1 MAPSEESRWFA
12 EHVQS
17 HEPALRAYLSRRFA
31 SLPDHDDLI
40 QETYSRAMRA
50 WKAGR
55 ITHARGF
62 LFTAARNIAI
72 DLIRRH
78 QRRDVAPEDTML
90 ALEDERPAVQEQL
103 DQSERLDA
111 LVEAVDTLP
120 PRCREVMILRYVEGL
135 SYREIADRLSLSPE
149 TVKVHLVKG
158 VRDCIR
164 RFHQRGILDAE
175 KVMPITS

>member
-1 MAPSEESRWFA
+1 
-12 EHVQS
+12 
-17 HEPALRAYLSRRFA
+17 
-31 SLPDHDDLI
+31 
-40 QETYSRAMRA
+40 MRA

-72 DLIRRH
+72 DLIRRG
-78 QRRDVAPEDTML
+78 QRREEVPEGTML
-90 ALEDERPAVQEQL
+90 ALEDERPAVQDQL

-120 PRCREVMILRYVEGL
+120 PRCREVMILRYLEGL
-135 SYREIADRLSLSPE
+135 SYREIANHLNLSPE

-164 RFHQRGILDAE
+164 HFHQRGILGE
-175 KVMPITS
+175 RKVMPITS

>member
-1 MAPSEESRWFA
+1 MPPSEESRWFA

-31 SLPDHDDLI
+31 SVPDHDDLI
-40 QETYSRAMRA
+40 QETYSRAIRA

-62 LFTAARNIAI
+62 LFAAARNIAI
-72 DLIRRH
+72 DLVRRGH
-78 QRRDVAPEDTML
+78 RRETMPEATL
-90 ALEDERPAVQEQL
+90 LTLEDGQPAVQEQL

-120 PRCREVMILRYVEGL
+120 PRCREVMMLRYLDGL

-149 TVKVHLVKG
+149 TVKVHLVK
-158 VRDCIR
+158 
-164 RFHQRGILDAE
+164 
-175 KVMPITS
+175 